1 MRYES
6 DMIAPIRECLA
17 ERWKDV
23 LLFEEFGV
31 GYGVA
36 DVVAAR
42 PSPQGIGR
50 RRRLGQIAALPRR
63 AEVQV
68 LRALQQLDAA
78 SFQELRA
85 LTGISPKRLRYETLR
100 LLVEGNFIAEIEE
113 EVFQRRG
120 SYLPVAREVW
130 AVEAKMKN
138 WFEGL
143 CQARRYQH
151 FAHRVYLAIFATNRD
166 RVRDE
171 VLREHNVGLIAV
183 SRSGAEIVLQPRRL
197 EPRSEE
203 LFLLTNERIWQEIHA
218 AAPSA

>member
-6 DMIAPIRECLA
+6 EMIAPIKACLA
-17 ERWKDV
+17 ARWTDGLV
-23 LLFEEFGV
+23 LEELGV

-42 PSPQGIGR
+42 PSRDGV
-50 RRRLGQIAALPRR
+50 RRRLRLGQTASLPRR

-68 LRALQQLDAA
+68 ICALRDFETA
-78 SFQELRA
+78 SFAELVK
-85 LTGISPKRLRYETLR
+85 LTGISPKRLRYESLR
-100 LLVEGNFIAEIEE
+100 FLLAENYIEE
-113 EVFQRRG
+113 VEDDTFQLRG
-120 SYLPVAREVW
+120 LYRPVTREVW

-151 FAHRVYLAIFATNRD
+151 FAHRVYLAIFARHRD

-183 SRSGAEIVLQPRRL
+183 SYGEAEILFQPRRRK
-197 EPRSEE
+197 PRSEE
-203 LFLLTNERIWQEIHA
+203 LFLLTNERIWEQLQG
-218 AAPSA
+218 SA

>member
-6 DMIAPIRECLA
+6 EMIEPIKACLA
-17 ERWKDV
+17 DLWDGGV
-23 LLFEEFGV
+23 VIEELGV

-42 PSPQGIGR
+42 PSQESIRR
-50 RRRLGQIAALPRR
+50 RRRLGQTASLPRR

-68 LRALQQLDAA
+68 IRSLRDVEAA
-78 SFQELRA
+78 SFDELLER
-85 LTGISPKRLRYETLR
+85 TGISPKRLRYEILR
-100 LLVEGNFIAEIEE
+100 FLLAENYVE
-113 EVFQRRG
+113 EVEDDTFQLRG
-120 SYLPVAREVW
+120 EHRPVAREIW

-151 FAHRVYLAIFATNRD
+151 FAHKVYLAISAPRRD

-183 SRSGAEIVLQPRRL
+183 AHGEAEILFQPRRQA
-197 EPRSEE
+197 PRSEE
-203 LFLLTNERIWQEIHA
+203 LFLLTNERIWEQIHA
-218 AAPSA
+218 TA